1 MIANF
6 FIIWFAAGFIA
17 AIMFQFM
24 PKLREHTLASARK
37 FKEEFLQKKPEYAAH
52 TILVLIEPL
61 VINGLALVR
70 VIMGVFSL
78 CEAFDILTNVHI
90 RGKTR
95 IAILIAVITGVIL
108 ASGCSDVEPIYTGE
122 STKGKIKTT
131 VEINPN
137 TLRLLLMERKG
148 DTWLKVDSVDRLDSL
163 VYDGYDSTG
172 QILNKSFVTAFKGG
186 KPICTIHIKSGK
198 LFYKSLK

>member
-6 FIIWFAAGFIA
+6 FIVWFIAGFIA
-17 AIMFQFM
+17 AIMFHFI
-24 PKLREHTLASARK
+24 PKLRNHTLASAKR
-37 FKEEFLQKKPEYAAH
+37 FKEEFLQKKSEYAAH
-52 TILVLIEPL
+52 TTLFLIEPL

-70 VIMGVFSL
+70 VTMGVFSL
-78 CEAFDILTNVHI
+78 CEAFDILTDVHI

-95 IAILIAVITGVIL
+95 IAILIAVVVAVIL

-122 STKGKIKTT
+122 SVKGAIKTT

>member
-17 AIMFQFM
+17 AIMFQFI

-37 FKEEFLQKKPEYAAH
+37 FKQEFLKEKPEAH
-52 TILVLIEPL
+52 TVLFIIEPL
-61 VINGLALVR
+61 VINGLAFVR
-70 VIMGVFSL
+70 IIMGVFSL
-78 CEAFDILTNVHI
+78 CESFDILTNIHV

-95 IAILIAVITGVIL
+95 IAIVLAITVLVIL
-108 ASGCSDVEPIYTGE
+108 LSGCSSDVEPIYTGE
-122 STKGKIKTT
+122 SVKKGIKTT

-148 DTWLKVDSVDRLDSL
+148 ETWLKVDSIDSLDSL

-172 QILNKSFVTAFKGG
+172 QVLRKSFVTAFKGG
-186 KPICTIHIKSGK
+186 KPICTIHIKSRK
-198 LFYKSLK
+198 LFYKNLK